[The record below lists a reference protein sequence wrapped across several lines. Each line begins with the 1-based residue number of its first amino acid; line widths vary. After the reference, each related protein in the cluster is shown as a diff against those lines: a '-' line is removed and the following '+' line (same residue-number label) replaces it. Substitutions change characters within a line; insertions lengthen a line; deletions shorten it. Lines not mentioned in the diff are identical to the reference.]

1 MALIFDSLPDFW
13 AQRSKHWAI
22 WLQEVAASE
31 GKRLGDFNYRF
42 HTDDELLELNRRFLD
57 HDTYTDIITF
67 DRTRGSRISA
77 DVAVS
82 WERVLDNASR
92 LGTELGDEVDRVV
105 LHAVLHACGYADKSP
120 EEEIKMRALENH
132 YLAVRPL
139 VLLHVEQ

>member
-13 AQRSKHWAI
+13 AQRSQHWAL
-22 WLQEVAASE
+22 WLLEVAASE

-67 DRTRGSRISA
+67 DRTRGNRIAA

-92 LGTELGDEVDRVV
+92 LGSGTRLIASFCMQYFMHVV
-105 LHAVLHACGYADKSP
+105 MQINLPK
-120 EEEIKMRALENH
+120 KR
-132 YLAVRPL
+132 
-139 VLLHVEQ
+139 

>member
-31 GKRLGDFNYRF
+31 GKRLGDFNFRF
-42 HTDDELLELNRRFLD
+42 HTDDELLALNRRFLD

-82 WERVLDNASR
+82 WERVVDNSSR
-92 LGTELGDEVDRVV
+92 LNTDLGDEIDRVV
-105 LHAVLHACGYADKSP
+105 LHAALHACGYADKSP

-132 YLAVRPL
+132 YLAVRPDLL
-139 VLLHVEQ
+139 VRTEQ

>member
-1 MALIFDSLPDFW
+1 MALIFESLPDFC

-22 WLQEVAASE
+22 CLQEVAASE

-42 HTDDELLELNRRFLD
+42 HTDDELLALNRRFLD

-82 WERVLDNASR
+82 WERVVDNASR
-92 LGTELGDEVDRVV
+92 LNTDLGDEIDRVV
-105 LHAVLHACGYADKSP
+105 LHAALHACGYADKSP

-132 YLAVRPL
+132 YLAVRPDL
-139 VLLHVEQ
+139 LLHTEQ

>member
-13 AQRSKHWAI
+13 AQRSQHWAL

-67 DRTRGSRISA
+67 DRTRGNRIAA

-82 WERVLDNASR
+82 WETIAISRASAS
-92 LGTELGDEVDRVV
+92 D
-105 LHAVLHACGYADKSP
+105 SP
-120 EEEIKMRALENH
+120 AFEDAFLSRSVK
-132 YLAVRPL
+132 LAPTP
-139 VLLHVEQ
+139 

>member
-1 MALIFDSLPDFW
+1 MALIFDALPDFW
-13 AQRSKHWAI
+13 VHRSKHWAG
-22 WLQEVAASE
+22 WLQEVAESE

-82 WERVLDNASR
+82 WERVVDNASR
-92 LGTELGDEVDRVV
+92 LATDLGDEIDRVV

-120 EEEIKMRALENH
+120 EDEMKMRTLENH
-132 YLAVRPL
+132 YLAVRPH